1 MLPKIL
7 ENRDGELQIDGV
19 STIELAKKYGT
30 PLYVMSESV
39 IREKYRNMFHAMSSK
54 YQKIRIFYAA
64 KANTN
69 LSVLRILRDEGAYVD
84 SVSPGEVF
92 LALKSGFPSEKILF
106 TGTSVTDDEL
116 RFLLNSGVKINI
128 DSISQLRRLLKMVT
142 PDFISIRV
150 NPEIGAG
157 HHEHVITAGKQSKF
171 GLWEDDLLKAYEIA
185 RAHGV
190 RQFGLHMHIGSGV
203 LNIEPFALAVERL
216 LQIGKR
222 VHDTLNISFD
232 LVDIGGGFGVPY
244 RPEEKALD
252 IGLFSDKILAL
263 IKQRLE
269 EYGLGEPTLG
279 FEPGRYIVAEA
290 GILLSAVNTIKTTPF
305 KKYAGIDAGF
315 NTLIRPA
322 LYGSYH
328 HIVVANKMNE
338 NPCEVYDIA
347 GPLCESGDILGRD
360 RRLPELQEADLLAIL
375 NAGAYGFAMSSQYNS
390 RPRPAEILVNRGR
403 DALVR
408 NRETLE
414 DLLTG
419 QEFAPWLK

>member
-1 MLPKIL
+1 MLPEIL

-30 PLYVMSESV
+30 PLYVISEAA
-39 IREKYRNMFHAMSSK
+39 IRAKYRNMFHALSSE
-54 YQKIRIFYAA
+54 YQKIRIFYSA
-64 KANTN
+64 KANTS

-116 RFLLNSGVKINI
+116 RFLLDSGVKINV
-128 DSISQLRRLLKMVT
+128 DSISELGRLLNMAT

-171 GLWEDDLLKAYEIA
+171 GLWEDDLLKAYGIA
-185 RAHGV
+185 KAHGV
-190 RQFGLHMHIGSGV
+190 RQFGLQMHIGSGI
-203 LNIEPFALAVERL
+203 LNIEPFTLAVERL

-222 VHDTLNISFD
+222 VHDTLNIPLD

-252 IGLFSDKILAL
+252 VGLFSDKILSL

-269 EYGLGEPTLG
+269 EYRLGEPALG

-322 LYGSYH
+322 MYGSYH

-360 RRLPELQEADLLAIL
+360 RRLPELQEGDLLAIL
-375 NAGAYGFAMSSQYNS
+375 NAGAYGFSMSSQYNS

-403 DALVR
+403 YALVR
-408 NRETLE
+408 DRETLD
-414 DLLTG
+414 DLLIG